1 MHKTSLFFLLF
12 LLAACEP
19 EDWSKPGNLVPRTA
33 DQDAS
38 VPSQHINGTLLHVE
52 SYGSPTDPLIV
63 VIHGGPGGDFRSLL
77 YAKDLAE
84 DGFHVVFYD
93 QRGTGLS
100 KREDKNQFEPKD
112 AHDLF
117 VEDLDALITLFRF
130 GPGQKVFLMGHSWG
144 AMLATAYINKY
155 PEKITGAVLAEP
167 GGLTWPQTEDYTSRS
182 NDVKLFKE
190 AINNTLVPE
199 SIIAGK
205 SQHEILDYK
214 ASFFSSYE
222 NAPGNVLGN
231 PAEYPFW
238 RNGAVSGEAL
248 IDNAEHNGFDFTKNL
263 HKYTTEVLFLYSE
276 NNRAYG
282 RTWAEQVAAPYPD
295 ADIQMVENCGHEMFY
310 FGWSSL
316 YPKALN
322 YFNQLK

>member
-1 MHKTSLFFLLF
+1 MHRSIYLFTLF

-19 EDWSKPGNLVPRTA
+19 EDWSKPGNLVPLTA

-52 SYGSPTDPLIV
+52 SYGTPTDPLIV

-77 YAKDLAE
+77 NAKVLAD

-100 KREDKNQFEPKD
+100 KREDRSQFEGKG
-112 AHDLF
+112 AVDLF
-117 VEDLDALITLFRF
+117 IADLDELITLFRF

-155 PEKITGAVLAEP
+155 PERITGAVLAEP
-167 GGLTWPQTEDYTSRS
+167 GGLTWPQTKGYLSRS
-182 NDVKLFKE
+182 NEVKLFSE
-190 AINNTLVPE
+190 AINNALVPE
-199 SIIAGK
+199 AIMAGK
-205 SQHEILDYK
+205 SHDEILDYK

-222 NAPGNVLGN
+222 NAPGNAIGN
-231 PAEYPFW
+231 ASEYPFW
-238 RNGAVSGEAL
+238 RNGAVSSEAM
-248 IDNAEHNGFDFTKNL
+248 NEHADKYGFDFTGNL
-263 HKYTTEVLFLYSE
+263 DNYDTKVLFLYSE
-276 NNRAYG
+276 RNTAYG
-282 RTWAEQVAAPYPD
+282 ESWAEQVSAPYPSVD
-295 ADIQMVENCGHEMFY
+295 LQMVKNSGHEMLY
-310 FGWSSL
+310 FGWSDM